1 MKWTPR
7 DRVQAIDCGTEGGAL
22 RSARQT
28 EIKDFMDIAT
38 IAGILIGGLM
48 VFMTVFHAEGLK
60 GFAPFINA
68 EAFFIVAGGTFCA
81 MSRQLSHL
89 AGARPV
95 PRAEE
100 GHEQRDHRY
109 PGNRLD
115 VREVRQEGPHG
126 WISGP
131 SGRREGNQGR
141 ILQAGVQL
149 VIDGADKEF
158 IQSMMETELGFVR
171 ERHKVGQ
178 EIFNSL
184 GTYSPAFGIIGTILG
199 MILMM
204 NSLDDI
210 AQVPR
215 RWPRLSAA
223 FFGLGSG
230 YLLFL
235 PMAGKLRRR
244 SEEELLIKEI
254 VIRGVLLL
262 QTGAAPSL
270 IESNLKAYLDPTTRS
285 LIRSTAEAA

>member
-1 MKWTPR
+1 
-7 DRVQAIDCGTEGGAL
+7 
-22 RSARQT
+22 
-28 EIKDFMDIAT
+28 MDIGT
-38 IAGILIGGLM
+38 IAGILAGLLM
-48 VFMTVFHAEGLK
+48 VFLTIFHAEGMK
-60 GFAPFINA
+60 GFLPFLNA
-68 EAFFIVAGGTFCA
+68 EAVLIVMGGTCCA
-81 MSRQLSHL
+81 LLVNYPMSQVLSVFRVLKKVMSNETVDTSEIVTTFVKFAKKARTEGFL
-89 AGARPV
+89 ALQ
-95 PRAEE
+95 E
-100 GHEQRDHRY
+100 
-109 PGNRLD
+109 D
-115 VREVRQEGPHG
+115 VKGTKDDFLKR
-126 WISGP
+126 
-131 SGRREGNQGR
+131 
-141 ILQAGVQL
+141 GVQL

-204 NSLDDI
+204 NSLDDV

-215 RWPRLSAA
+215 RMALCLSAA
-223 FFGLGSG
+223 FWGLGSG
-230 YLLFL
+230 YLIFL
-235 PMAGKLRRR
+235 PVAGKLRRR

-270 IESNLKAYLDPTTRS
+270 IESNLKAYLDPTSRS